1 MFYFRL
7 KEYGCDYASSRV
19 FSSDVTLEK
28 ESVVVIPDSYGT
40 PTTAT
45 VEEKVEEY
53 IALASDYEVEP
64 IICVVDMKAYKKR
77 MNAKNKRAMVL
88 KKMQDKMQEVKL
100 VESLKKYAEKDDV
113 MRTLFKEYENTLKE
127 NEVREEEEF

>member
-7 KEYGCDYASSRV
+7 KEYDCDYASSRV
-19 FSSDVTLEK
+19 FSSDVPLEK

>member
-7 KEYGCDYASSRV
+7 KEYDCDYASSRV

-28 ESVVVIPDSYGT
+28 ESVVVIPDSFGT

-127 NEVREEEEF
+127 NEVREEEF

>member
-7 KEYGCDYASSRV
+7 KEYDCDYASSRV